1 MQLLSLVKLSTT
13 SISPGLYKM
22 DTHLRREDLDV
33 FWAAIND
40 YCRPLSL
47 T

>member
-13 SISPGLYKM
+13 PIAPALYKM
-22 DTHLRREDLDV
+22 ETQLRDEDMAI

-40 YCRPLSL
+40 YCSPLKFG
-47 T
+47 